1 MRKLLPS
8 IIKRREEA
16 RKNREACRKWVEEGM
31 SRLSAVRCKTPRD
44 PYSDE
49 RDYELV
55 EASESDCIRNEAE
68 EGAST

>member
-16 RKNREACRKWVEEGM
+16 RKNREAVRRWMEVGM
-31 SRLSAVRCKTPRD
+31 SRLDAVRCNIQQD

-49 RDYELV
+49 RDYELMGGV
-55 EASESDCIRNEAE
+55 A
-68 EGAST
+68 